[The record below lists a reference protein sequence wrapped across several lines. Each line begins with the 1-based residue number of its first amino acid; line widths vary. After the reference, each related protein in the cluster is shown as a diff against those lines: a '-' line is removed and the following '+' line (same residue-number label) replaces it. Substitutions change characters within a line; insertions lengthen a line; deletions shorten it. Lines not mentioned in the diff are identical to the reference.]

1 MSRFKGGSNPLPPP
15 PQPLPFDRLPGFA
28 RHIIDPGAV
37 PPFPNANGVL
47 HPYPPTSQHQ
57 MNTNGNGRHVAYP
70 HPLPVIDGGS
80 TQQQPKSRKTR
91 RADSTGTHNHEN
103 APVATNGSAHTQAIF
118 IPNRNSASPD
128 QTELSRNTEKRNK
141 RSVSFNESAQTSN
154 RGYRANNGNGSGIPS
169 RSRHSSGGTPG
180 PSSSSRTKPK
190 TSSSSQ
196 NKYTY
201 VEPGTVQQ
209 PIPIPSTG
217 ASTSNRAKIIPGAHP
232 EERIIPPREPLPP
245 KFMREEPTAQSSVG
259 WARRPQEGSSSHHYH
274 RRRDHDERRR
284 SYQGVSISR
293 HVRGGVMSDGET
305 DEVEN
310 RLNSASAFVAGYGSG
325 YEEGLGYASA
335 SASAYRPYIPP
346 PPHPER
352 AMFSHGV
359 VASTTSMQSVSV
371 SASVDSEE
379 VMTPRARP
387 AETHRD
393 SEPSTSTTT
402 ATWGSSSSDLLG
414 RVPPASSQPPPPAV
428 VGLQQQLGQILSNDN
443 RPRTHDLPVVDD
455 TPGRQSLTSHLSSVS
470 SWGTVTTPS
479 TSARGSFSDLNLIG
493 LPQAQAV
500 VRGDTETSTP
510 VLGGEGDGTTSWLL
524 GTYPNPRATQTS
536 SSMGFT
542 VEPRA
547 GVVHTQGYSS
557 EDERPRHHR
566 SVSHPHVGTTTTGTT
581 ASGQNTNGTPSSQ
594 IGIGRSQQQQHRRR
608 HTVTQSVSLDSGSLP
623 PMGLGLTFD
632 PSSSTATTATVD
644 AQQQGGAA
652 VQEGIRAPAPRMG
665 GPNVITLWRP

>member
-1 MSRFKGGSNPLPPP
+1 
-15 PQPLPFDRLPGFA
+15 
-28 RHIIDPGAV
+28 
-37 PPFPNANGVL
+37 
-47 HPYPPTSQHQ
+47 
-57 MNTNGNGRHVAYP
+57 
-70 HPLPVIDGGS
+70 
-80 TQQQPKSRKTR
+80 
-91 RADSTGTHNHEN
+91 
-103 APVATNGSAHTQAIF
+103 
-118 IPNRNSASPD
+118 
-128 QTELSRNTEKRNK
+128 
-141 RSVSFNESAQTSN
+141 
-154 RGYRANNGNGSGIPS
+154 
-169 RSRHSSGGTPG
+169 
-180 PSSSSRTKPK
+180 
-190 TSSSSQ
+190 
-196 NKYTY
+196 
-201 VEPGTVQQ
+201 
-209 PIPIPSTG
+209 
-217 ASTSNRAKIIPGAHP
+217 
-232 EERIIPPREPLPP
+232 
-245 KFMREEPTAQSSVG
+245 
-259 WARRPQEGSSSHHYH
+259 
-274 RRRDHDERRR
+274 
-284 SYQGVSISR
+284 
-293 HVRGGVMSDGET
+293 MSDGET

-335 SASAYRPYIPP
+335 SAYRPYIPP

-352 AMFSHGV
+352 AMFGHGV
-359 VASTTSMQSVSV
+359 VASATSMQSVSV